1 VKIFNVFNHYIPGI
15 LNDVNYIVL
24 VVVMSDFGYCNWLFL
39 AEEKVLF
46 GCIMG

>member
-1 VKIFNVFNHYIPGI
+1 MFLIIIFRGI

-24 VVVMSDFGYCNWLFL
+24 VVVMSDFGYCNCLFL
-39 AEEKVLF
+39 AKEKVHF